1 MILKLLKPYGISP
14 PGTILPAV
22 AKPIA
27 DILVGRQIAVIVVG
41 KKKKKEASHASK

>member
-27 DILVGRQIAVIVVG
+27 DILVGRKIAVVVLS
-41 KKKKKEASHASK
+41 KKKEKSHASK